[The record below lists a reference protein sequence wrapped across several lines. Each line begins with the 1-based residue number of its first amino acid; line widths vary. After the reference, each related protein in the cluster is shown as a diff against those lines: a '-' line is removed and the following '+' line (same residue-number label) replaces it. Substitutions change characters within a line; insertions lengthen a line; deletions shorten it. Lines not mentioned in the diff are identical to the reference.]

1 MRSSML
7 FSDDGNQP
15 HTEMEE
21 GTPEEVIQLIYNI
34 TVLHGMFMFMI

>member
-7 FSDDGNQP
+7 FSDDGDQP

-21 GTPEEVIQLIYNI
+21 GTPEEVIQLIYII
-34 TVLHGMFMFMI
+34 TLLHGMFMFMI